1 MSTPITCL
9 GKTFAT
15 EDERRSYF
23 RDELRKQLPEL
34 RKIEGFPIGTDDDIL
49 NLSDPPYYTA
59 CPNPW
64 LNDFIAQW
72 EEEKKE
78 LEKNNKRK
86 AHFEVHEPY
95 ASDVSE
101 GKNSAI
107 YNAHSYHT
115 KVPHAA
121 IMRYILHYT
130 QPGDI
135 IIDAFSGTGMTG
147 VAATLCGKPELDIK
161 LIIESEWETSN
172 AGTPNWGVRNCI
184 NNDLSPIAS
193 HISAVYNNADI
204 IDDYDEIESVLDIL
218 DKEMSYLYETKVN
231 GITKKINYLVW
242 SSVIVCE
249 NCGHTTDY
257 FDLAYKHKNLSDF
270 DRLEMVK
277 CPYCEFT
284 RNSRALPI
292 YFTTKFDPISDCT
305 ERTAQLNLSLISYF
319 ANKTKTLKAADDYD
333 RKLCDDVIKK
343 LKEIEVKIVDNPGGV
358 NLDQALKSHGYKFL
372 YQFYPDRTLLVIDR
386 FLKLTKKIK
395 SKVPLFILTSALPK
409 LTKLNRYMPE
419 HGGRALVGPRANTLY
434 VPPLFVENNAVE
446 QLKYQFEKIKKA
458 IRVKGKQVIQTGS
471 ATQLNLSSDSIDY
484 IFTDPPFGGNIMY
497 SELNLLS
504 ETWLK
509 VITNNLKE
517 AITNDSQSK
526 SVLDY
531 QELMVNCFKE
541 YYRVLKPGKWITVE
555 FSNTSAAVWNA
566 IQYALKK
573 TGFFIVSVDILNKL
587 RPGFVGMIGP
597 NAVKEDLAITC
608 LKPLKDYE
616 RIIKTGNEVD
626 ILWEI
631 TSEILSN
638 SSVIDIIENKSSNVI
653 SRDPRVLWDRVSAFF
668 LVNGFSFPIDLD
680 KFQDG
685 LKQRYIE
692 RDGMY
697 FTLEQAHEYDDLRAK
712 LPNYVQLSL
721 LITNE
726 SEGIEWLR
734 SELIKPLAAQDIQPK
749 WLKAIAAVRKYDILP
764 DLRDILI
771 ENFIQ
776 NSDGKWRVPNM
787 NEAKDR
793 ETVRKKALH
802 KEFGNYVI
810 EINKP
815 KTKRLKEVRVEA
827 LRAGFKSCWEKKE
840 FTTIVNVA
848 EKIPQNLLMEDEQL
862 LMFYD
867 IAKDKV

>member
-1 MSTPITCL
+1 
-9 GKTFAT
+9 
-15 EDERRSYF
+15 
-23 RDELRKQLPEL
+23 
-34 RKIEGFPIGTDDDIL
+34 
-49 NLSDPPYYTA
+49 
-59 CPNPW
+59 
-64 LNDFIAQW
+64 
-72 EEEKKE
+72 
-78 LEKNNKRK
+78 
-86 AHFEVHEPY
+86 
-95 ASDVSE
+95 
-101 GKNSAI
+101 
-107 YNAHSYHT
+107 
-115 KVPHAA
+115 
-121 IMRYILHYT
+121 
-130 QPGDI
+130 
-135 IIDAFSGTGMTG
+135 
-147 VAATLCGKPELDIK
+147 
-161 LIIESEWETSN
+161 
-172 AGTPNWGVRNCI
+172 
-184 NNDLSPIAS
+184 
-193 HISAVYNNADI
+193 
-204 IDDYDEIESVLDIL
+204 
-218 DKEMSYLYETKVN
+218 
-231 GITKKINYLVW
+231 
-242 SSVIVCE
+242 
-249 NCGHTTDY
+249 
-257 FDLAYKHKNLSDF
+257 
-270 DRLEMVK
+270 
-277 CPYCEFT
+277 
-284 RNSRALPI
+284 
-292 YFTTKFDPISDCT
+292 
-305 ERTAQLNLSLISYF
+305 
-319 ANKTKTLKAADDYD
+319 
-333 RKLCDDVIKK
+333 
-343 LKEIEVKIVDNPGGV
+343 
-358 NLDQALKSHGYKFL
+358 
-372 YQFYPDRTLLVIDR
+372 
-386 FLKLTKKIK
+386 
-395 SKVPLFILTSALPK
+395 
-409 LTKLNRYMPE
+409 
-419 HGGRALVGPRANTLY
+419 
-434 VPPLFVENNAVE
+434 
-446 QLKYQFEKIKKA
+446 
-458 IRVKGKQVIQTGS
+458 
-471 ATQLNLSSDSIDY
+471 
-484 IFTDPPFGGNIMY
+484 MY
-497 SELNLLS
+497 SELNILS
-504 ETWLK
+504 ESWLK

-531 QELMVNCFKE
+531 QELMTDCFKQ

-616 RIIKTGNEVD
+616 EIIKTGNEVD

-685 LKQRYIE
+685 LKERYSE

-712 LPNYVQLSL
+712 IPNYVQLSL
-721 LITNE
+721 LITTE

-734 SELIKPLAAQDIQPK
+734 SELIKPFAAQDIQPK
-749 WLKAIAAVRKYDILP
+749 WLKAIAAVRKYDIFP
-764 DLRDILI
+764 DLRDILN

-793 ETVRKKALH
+793 ETVRKKALL

-840 FTTIVNVA
+840 FNTIVNVA

-867 IAKDKV
+867 IAKDKS